1 MKSSLKFLV
10 MVNTSPWG
18 SSRSGVALRFL
29 RATLEAGHEVSALYF
44 RGDGVYHAM
53 PGRQADPGATDLSK
67 GYASL
72 AQSGQFQLL
81 LCSAALSRR
90 FEASADTFQAPWQ
103 AAGLARW
110 VELLGESD
118 RVVSF

>member
-1 MKSSLKFLV
+1 

-29 RATLEAGHEVSALYF
+29 RAVVGAGHEVSAVYF

-53 PGRQADPGATDLSK
+53 PGRQADPGAEDLSL
-67 GYASL
+67 AFAAL
-72 AQSGQFQLL
+72 AQSQDIDLL
-81 LCSAALSRR
+81 LCSAALTRR
-90 FEASADTFQAPWQ
+90 FAESRAGFEAPWQ

-110 VELLGESD
+110 VELLQDSD